1 MVSFTPTRIGY
12 ILIQLPQPRP
22 IASVSTSA
30 SATIVNAST
39 RVTIS
44 QTFRLPSSF
53 KTQDNVEVNAA
64 VCAFDCD
71 IDGRRVKG
79 SVKEKEE
86 AREEYTKAVNEGR
99 VAAVLEQ
106 QQEDGI
112 LGNMDVTPTS
122 SITTHISYIQ
132 ELSHDAESDELRF
145 TLLSKSVHPQPPSM
159 TLSIEM
165 ATPVISIRSPS
176 HSSVSVMVGRGEV
189 ETDEFDPRK
198 ALVTLESEGMNWDK
212 EVVVVVKVKD
222 MDKPVCMMERHPVD
236 GTHAIGLTMVP
247 RFALN
252 EIRTELVILV
262 DRSGSMSGSK
272 IHQASQALHLFLKSI
287 PAGSYF
293 NIIGFGSTHQLL
305 FPRSVEYTAST
316 LATAEKHVANLQAD
330 LGGTEIEAA
339 LDGVFKSRRTDMPT
353 NVVVMTDGEV
363 WNVESLLESVK
374 METVKWEKGDT
385 RRCCRLWLITRLTG
399 RVDGRFEMVEEVKE
413 EKKTMSFFSKEK
425 VPVKPPAPKVPKYA
439 RMVQQAPFVVPKLW
453 PGARFNCYAILDPSI
468 PLPTHITLTGKSTD
482 GPLSLTLPLLPSTPG
497 TTLHTL
503 AARNLIRDLTDSTS
517 HLTPHFTGPVPLSV
531 LKSETVHLGVKYGL
545 ASKFTSFIV
554 VDREGGVK
562 EQRETDTEKQVE
574 SKRGVFMIPP
584 LRPTPKPASFMRMRS
599 SLSFNSAPQVQAM
612 SFGGSPGAPSYS
624 APPAPMQAMPSYSAA
639 MMSAPTMSAPPS
651 RGGGGMMKKVSRKR
665 SSVVEEKVEKES
677 VAPMKKSGFLG
688 GMFSMM
694 KSKKEKDEDLME
706 YAGECSYDSVECV
719 DDVGDEKKDVLGNV
733 QTKDELLQS
742 LAGCQNFDGS
752 FDAAVATL
760 AGVEDAVAAWV
771 GLFGSVSVYCAI
783 GVVVMRKLLVG
794 LEEEWEMMEVKAVKC
809 GVKEVGEER
818 WKDLVEMVEKV
829 VVKK

>member
-1 MVSFTPTRIGY
+1 MVHSHYTHRLHPHPTTTTSSHRF
-12 ILIQLPQPRP
+12 R
-22 IASVSTSA
+22 VHSA

-53 KTQDNVEVNAA
+53 KTQDNGKSSTIPLPENAA

-112 LGNMDVTPTS
+112 LGNMDVTPTLY
-122 SITTHISYIQ
+122 HYP
-132 ELSHDAESDELRF
+132 HF
-145 TLLSKSVHPQPPSM
+145 
-159 TLSIEM
+159 
-165 ATPVISIRSPS
+165 
-176 HSSVSVMVGRGEV
+176 GEV

-339 LDGVFKSRRTDMPT
+339 LDGICRQ

-374 METVKWEKGDT
+374 METAKWEKGDT
-385 RRCCRLWLITRLTG
+385 FLRVFGLGIGNDVSHHLAAVLPPVVDYKIDWTG
-399 RVDGRFEMVEEVKE
+399 GWKGDVVDEEFEMVEE
-413 EKKTMSFFSKEK
+413 S
-425 VPVKPPAPKVPKYA
+425 PKYA

-497 TTLHTL
+497 QTLHTL

-517 HLTPHFTGPVPLSV
+517 HLTPHFTGPVPLAV

-574 SKRGVFMIPP
+574 AKRGVFMIPP
-584 LRPTPKPASFMRMRS
+584 LRPVPKPTPMNSVFGMQQASASFSGPPQPQLMAMG
-599 SLSFNSAPQVQAM
+599 SAPSVSM
-612 SFGGSPGAPSYS
+612 SFG
-624 APPAPMQAMPSYSAA
+624 APPPALCMPQLI
-639 MMSAPTMSAPPS
+639 S
-651 RGGGGMMKKVSRKR
+651 R
-665 SSVVEEKVEKES
+665 
-677 VAPMKKSGFLG
+677 
-688 GMFSMM
+688 
-694 KSKKEKDEDLME
+694 
-706 YAGECSYDSVECV
+706 
-719 DDVGDEKKDVLGNV
+719 
-733 QTKDELLQS
+733 EL
-742 LAGCQNFDGS
+742 
-752 FDAAVATL
+752 
-760 AGVEDAVAAWV
+760 
-771 GLFGSVSVYCAI
+771 
-783 GVVVMRKLLVG
+783 
-794 LEEEWEMMEVKAVKC
+794 
-809 GVKEVGEER
+809 
-818 WKDLVEMVEKV
+818 
-829 VVKK
+829 